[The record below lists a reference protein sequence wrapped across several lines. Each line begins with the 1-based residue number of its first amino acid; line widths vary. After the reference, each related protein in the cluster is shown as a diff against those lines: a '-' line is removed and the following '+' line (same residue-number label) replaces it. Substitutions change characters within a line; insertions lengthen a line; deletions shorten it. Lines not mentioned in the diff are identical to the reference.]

1 MTAAPG
7 RLVKPDP
14 HGPAHSSQRLR
25 LVELVETAHS
35 SVGRSSL
42 PPVAVSQFQPL
53 LSAVN
58 RSNSASVNSAANNN
72 LSDSAAAVK
81 ALRTAADE
89 LQSQRDTWLDHC
101 QHETVRLA
109 IAIAERLLRRTL
121 TAQPES
127 VASLVQTALEATAG
141 AQTVR
146 LRLHPADAELLEPHL
161 SSLGGEFSTSVDL
174 VRDETLS
181 RGDCVAET
189 TSGSVDA
196 RVTTILDRIAEELH
210 DGAA

>member
-7 RLVKPDP
+7 QIVKFDP

-35 SVGRSSL
+35 SIGRSTL
-42 PPVAVSQFQPL
+42 PPLPVSQFQPL
-53 LSAVN
+53 MSSVN
-58 RSNSASVNSAANNN
+58 RSNTASVNSATSNN
-72 LSDSAAAVK
+72 LSDSAAAVT
-81 ALRTAADE
+81 ALRAAADE
-89 LQSQRDTWLDHC
+89 LRSQRDTWLEHC

-121 TAQPES
+121 TTQPEC
-127 VASLVQTALEATAG
+127 VATLVRTALEATAG

-146 LRLHPADAELLEPHL
+146 LRLHPADVELLEPHL
-161 SSLGGEFSTSVDL
+161 SSLGGEFSASVEL
-174 VRDETLS
+174 VCDDTLS

-189 TSGSVDA
+189 TGGSADS

-210 DGAA
+210 DGAV